1 MVSRRYFVIIFILM
15 AAIFFLFQFSEVAK
29 DAENDYEINQYEQ
42 VSIPEKDVFVPNNG
56 TVDNSYEDGDFVVFV
71 GKTDSDIGSIVSQW
85 ALYSKRNFMECPD
98 IKKFSVQ
105 KNGVPEFVIVD
116 SASVD
121 FDKDLGPFKALV
133 DSGVSMVFANLPD
146 TQTISDSEELR
157 DFFGIS
163 VVRDGKITVDGM
175 KLFSGFLLG
184 GEVIYEP
191 TKESEEKRQDLDLT
205 MPWYSLSGGT
215 KTYMVG
221 LLDDYFDEDY
231 EYKNDMYPAVIWR
244 NSKGEGQIFCI
255 NGDYLSDTMGIG
267 ILSACIYEL
276 SSYQLYPVV
285 NAQNTL
291 LASFPVLT
299 DENSEEMMELYSRHS
314 IAFQSEVAWPT
325 LIGFREKNDLK
336 YTCLLSPKYNYE
348 DEGEPSFDYYSSFL
362 KLFNEEEAEIGAS
375 LQYKEG
381 STDLNEKVLSDQ
393 EYYDELNLKYTY
405 TSAFIY
411 LDDLDEI
418 KDALDT
424 SYLKNVRTIA
434 CDEDVRVPI
443 LSYLTDDITLQSL
456 TSNTKDFFYSRD
468 LCLKSVET
476 ALGYDNAELNIGEI
490 LWPEDDSDRWEV
502 VYNDMSSS
510 LSTYWKP
517 FRVFDQTTLT
527 ESDKRVR
534 TFLNLNCSSLK
545 SGDEI
550 ILNIEGRGSDTAYFI
565 LRTHG
570 DLIESI
576 EGGTYEKI
584 EDYAYLISADED
596 TVKICVKTDKN
607 AATIQ

>member
-1 MVSRRYFVIIFILM
+1 MVSRRSYAVIFILM
-15 AAIFFLFQFSEVAK
+15 AVIFFLFQFSEVAK
-29 DAENDYEINQYEQ
+29 DAENDYEINHYEQ
-42 VSIPEKDVFVPNNG
+42 VTIPENSVFTPKNG
-56 TVDNSYEDGDFVVFV
+56 TVENSYEDGDFIVFV
-71 GKTDSDIGSIVSQW
+71 GETDSDTGSIVSQW

-98 IKKFSVQ
+98 IKEFSIE
-105 KNGVPEFVIVD
+105 KNGVPEFVIID
-116 SASVD
+116 SSSVD
-121 FDKDLGPFKALV
+121 FDKDLDCFKAFI

-146 TQTISDSEELR
+146 TQTIKDNKELR

-163 VVRDGKITVDGM
+163 VVLEDCITVDGI

-221 LLDDYFDEDY
+221 ILDDYFDEDY

-244 NSKGEGQIFCI
+244 NSKGDGQIFCI

-276 SSYQLYPVV
+276 SSYQLYPIV

-299 DENSEEMMELYSRHS
+299 DENSEEMLELYSRHS
-314 IAFQSEVAWPT
+314 NAFQSEVIWPT
-325 LIGFREKNDLK
+325 LIGFREKNNLK

-348 DEGEPSFDYYSSFL
+348 CDGETSFDYYPSFL
-362 KLFNEEEAEIGAS
+362 KLFNEEKAEVGAS

-381 STDLNEKVLSDQ
+381 STNLNEKVLSDQ
-393 EYYDELNLKYTY
+393 EYYDKLNLKYTY

-411 LDDLDEI
+411 LEDLDDI
-418 KDALDT
+418 KDVLDT
-424 SYLKNVRTIA
+424 SYLKNIRTIA
-434 CDEDVRVPI
+434 CNENVRIPI
-443 LSYLTDDITLQSL
+443 LSYLTEDITLQSL

-490 LWPEDDSDRWEV
+490 LWPEDDFDRWEV

-534 TFLNLNCSSLK
+534 TFLNLNSS
-545 SGDEI
+545 SSVNGDEI
-550 ILNIEGRGSDTAYFI
+550 TLDIEGKGTDTAYFI

-596 TVKICVKTDKN
+596 TVKVYVKTDKN
-607 AATIQ
+607 AAKIQ